1 MSVGPM
7 AFVKQVA
14 ALSPALTTLLEDHV
28 KDNFGEVLPHV
39 FLGDVTRHVI
49 ALVRAPG
56 SEDSL
61 AVRREVK
68 TILDTMEHG
77 YATGSPEVQELIAA
91 SFLENLPAKGEPGSG
106 IRGMVGP
113 SLGSQLTKMT

>member
-1 MSVGPM
+1 MSVESM

-14 ALSPALTTLLEDHV
+14 GLSPTLKVLLESHV

-49 ALVRAPG
+49 ALVGAPA
-56 SEDSL
+56 SEVSL

-77 YATGSPEVQELIAA
+77 YATGSPEVRELIAA
-91 SFLENLPAKGEPGSG
+91 SFLENLPAKEEPGSE

-113 SLGSQLTKMT
+113 SLGSQLMNMT

>member
-1 MSVGPM
+1 MSVGSM
-7 AFVKQVA
+7 AFVNQVA
-14 ALSPALTTLLEDHV
+14 GLSPTLKVLLEDHV

-49 ALVRAPG
+49 ALVQAPA
-56 SEDSL
+56 SDDSL

-68 TILDTMEHG
+68 NILDTMEHG
-77 YATGSPEVQELIAA
+77 YATGNSEVQELIAA
-91 SFLENLPAKGEPGSG
+91 SFLENLPAKEEPGSE